1 MQTVYRIK
9 LIWKWCFLLSA
20 IGIAIITFFYS
31 NSLIKE
37 FKNEENRSAKIWADA
52 YLRFLQ
58 VSDNDVIDTE
68 EFDFLTS
75 IVRTNYTIPILVYDT
90 EKEMVTQF
98 SNIEGTDTDQE
109 SLKKLMAE
117 MAQDY
122 EPIKVRGFISEEES
136 KDYVAYVYYTN
147 SNLAS
152 KLKILPIILII
163 TFSFFIGLAYWA
175 FSESRKS
182 EQSLVWAGMARETAH
197 QIGTPLSSLLGWYE
211 LLKLYDVPEDNL
223 VEIQKD
229 LNRLQ
234 VITER
239 FSKIGAKPGLQEE
252 NLIPVIRNAYQYL
265 RKRASQ
271 KIEFDFNCEEDQ
283 IMVNVNKE
291 LMSWV
296 IENLMRNAID
306 AIHGTGRISLHI
318 FKQKN
323 KVYIDVSDSGKGIK
337 PTHFKRIF
345 EPGFTTKTRGWGL
358 GLSLVK
364 RIIKNYHQGEIFV
377 LKSDINVGTTFRI
390 ILKTKI

>member
-9 LIWKWCFLLSA
+9 LIWKWLFLLSA
-20 IGIAIITFFYS
+20 VGIAVTTFFYS

-37 FKNEENRSAKIWADA
+37 FKNEENRNAKIWAQA
-52 YLRFLQ
+52 NLRYLQ
-58 VSDNDVIDTE
+58 IAENTHTDPE
-68 EFDFLTS
+68 EFELVTS
-75 IVRTNYTIPILVYDT
+75 ILQTNSTIPILVYNPDLD
-90 EKEMVTQF
+90 EVTQ
-98 SNIEGTDTDQE
+98 SLNVDNQDDQE
-109 SLKKLMAE
+109 YLKKLMKE
-117 MAQDY
+117 MAQEND
-122 EPIKVRGFISEEES
+122 PIEVRGFISEDET
-136 KDYVAYVYYTN
+136 KDYKAYIYYSN

-152 KLKILPIILII
+152 NLRILPIVLII

-239 FSKIGAKPGLQEE
+239 FSKIGAQPGLDEE
-252 NLIPVIRNAYQYL
+252 NIVPVIRNAYQYL

-271 KIEFDFNCEEDQ
+271 KIEFDFNCDEDE
-283 IMVNVNKE
+283 IPVAINKE
-291 LMSWV
+291 LISWV

-318 FKQKN
+318 FKQKG
-323 KVYIDVSDSGKGIK
+323 KVYIDVTDTGKGIK
-337 PTHFKRIF
+337 PSHFRTIF

-377 LKSDINVGTTFRI
+377 LKSDINVGTTFRV
-390 ILKTKI
+390 ILKTIS